1 MTEYE
6 LLVLIASGTDQMAD
20 IFSLYLTVL
29 SAYLL
34 VAYSAGS
41 KLTAL
46 QFGGLTGLFL
56 FASSGQA
63 LGIYQNDVHIGGLY
77 QSKQQLSAL
86 TPYESQYVA
95 NTNVWVVAMVVAIV
109 ISIFF
114 MRQARQ
120 VKAE

>member
-6 LLVLIASGTDQMAD
+6 LLDLVASGTDQMAD
-20 IFSLYLTVL
+20 MFSLYLTVL

-34 VAYSAGS
+34 VAYIAGS

-46 QFGGLTGLFL
+46 QFGGVTSLFI

-63 LGIYQNDVHIGGLY
+63 LGIYQNGIHIGELY
-77 QSKQQLSAL
+77 QKKQELSAL

-109 ISIFF
+109 ISVFF
-114 MRQARQ
+114 MLQ
-120 VKAE
+120 VRRAKAE